1 MIIFVV
7 VTAAVGLAISLYG
20 MMVERKVKQN
30 MQYKAA
36 CDISDKVSCT
46 KSFTSPYNKL
56 LGISNIIACLLYYV
70 AMMFFGAIGNAIAT
84 MILAWAGLLV
94 TIYFAYILYFKVKTI
109 CLICTSLY
117 IVNVAL
123 VVVQYMC

>member
-1 MIIFVV
+1 MMIFVV
-7 VTAAVGLAISLYG
+7 IIAAVGLAISLYG

-36 CDISDKVSCT
+36 CDISDTVSCT

-56 LGISNIIACLLYYV
+56 LGFSNIVACLLYYV
-70 AMMFFGAIGNAIAT
+70 AMMFFGMIGNAVAVT
-84 MILAWAGLLV
+84 VLAWAGLLV

-117 IVNVAL
+117 IVNIAL
-123 VVVQYMC
+123 VIVQYIN